1 MRLESG
7 TVIEARALLFDMDGT
22 LIDSR
27 VVVEKIWKRWCD
39 ENGIDW
45 HYVLPRL
52 HGVRM
57 LDSVRM
63 FVKPGM
69 DVDAVYER
77 LYREEVEDVEGIV
90 PIPGALELLASLPS
104 EAWTIVTSAD
114 TTLAKARLGAAGIVP
129 PPHMVTGEIVRL
141 GKPDPEGYLLGARR
155 MGATAEGLPGVR
167 GCKGRH
173 RRRPRGRCTGHRH
186 RQRPCGRSTGERGT
200 GDRPDSAAFRRH
212 ARRQR
217 ATRGALKRYRLS
229 TRRGGNGPRRPVR

>member
-27 VVVEKIWKRWCD
+27 VVVEKIWKRWCE

-57 LDSVRM
+57 IDSVRM

-69 DVDAVYER
+69 DADAVYER
-77 LYREEVEDVEGIV
+77 LYREEVDDVEGIV
-90 PIPGALELLASLPS
+90 PIPGALELLAALPPAS
-104 EAWTIVTSAD
+104 WTIVTSAD
-114 TTLAKARLGAAGIVP
+114 TTLANARLGAAGIVP
-129 PPHMVTGEIVRL
+129 PPNMVTGEIVTL

-155 MGATAEGLPGVR
+155 MNAVPRDTLVFEDAKAGIDAGLAAGARVIAIAGDHAGEVPANVERITDLTALRFDGVHG
-167 GCKGRH
+167 GCV
-173 RRRPRGRCTGHRH
+173 
-186 RQRPCGRSTGERGT
+186 
-200 GDRPDSAAFRRH
+200 
-212 ARRQR
+212 
-217 ATRGALKRYRLS
+217 RLI
-229 TRRGGNGPRRPVR
+229 VR

>member
-57 LDSVRM
+57 LDSVKM
-63 FVKPGM
+63 FVRPGM

-77 LYREEVEDVEGIV
+77 LYREEVEDVDGIV
-90 PIPGALELLASLPS
+90 PIPGALELLASLPPES
-104 EAWTIVTSAD
+104 WTIVTSAD
-114 TTLAKARLGAAGIVP
+114 TVLATARLGAAGIVP
-129 PPHMVTGEIVRL
+129 PPRMVTGEIVTN
-141 GKPDPEGYLLGARR
+141 GKPDPEGYLLGAER
-155 MGATAEGLPGVR
+155 MGANPKDCVVFEDARAGIDAGLAAGSRVIAI
-167 GCKGRH
+167 GGDH
-173 RRRPRGRCTGHRH
+173 
-186 RQRPCGRSTGERGT
+186 TGEVPANVEWVADLTHLRFDGVHD
-200 GDRPDSAAFRRH
+200 G
-212 ARRQR
+212 
-217 ATRGALKRYRLS
+217 KVRL
-229 TRRGGNGPRRPVR
+229 VVV

>member
-1 MRLESG
+1 MRLETG
-7 TVIEARALLFDMDGT
+7 TLIEASALLFDMDGT

-77 LYREEVEDVEGIV
+77 LYREEVEDVDGIV
-90 PIPGALELLASLPS
+90 PIAGAPDLLASLPP

-114 TTLAKARLGAAGIVP
+114 TVLAKARLGAAGIVP
-129 PPHMVTGEIVRL
+129 PPLMVTGEIVTN
-141 GKPDPEGYLLGARR
+141 GKPDPEGYLLGATR
-155 MGATAEGLPGVR
+155 MAAAPRDCLVFEDAKAGIDAGLAAGARVIAIAGDHPGEIPENVEWVTDLTALRFDSMYEGKVR
-167 GCKGRH
+167 LVV
-173 RRRPRGRCTGHRH
+173 T
-186 RQRPCGRSTGERGT
+186 
-200 GDRPDSAAFRRH
+200 
-212 ARRQR
+212 
-217 ATRGALKRYRLS
+217 
-229 TRRGGNGPRRPVR
+229 

>member
-7 TVIEARALLFDMDGT
+7 TVIEASALLFDMDGT

-27 VVVEKIWKRWCD
+27 VVVEKIWKRWCE

-69 DVDAVYER
+69 DVDAVYQR
-77 LYREEVEDVEGIV
+77 LYHEELEDLDGIV
-90 PIPGALELLASLPS
+90 PIPGALELLAALPAS
-104 EAWTIVTSAD
+104 VWTIVTSAD

-129 PPHMVTGEIVRL
+129 PALMVTGEIVTN
-141 GKPDPEGYLLGARR
+141 GKPDPEGYLLGAKR
-155 MGATAEGLPGVR
+155 MDAAPKDCLVFEDAKAGIDAGLAANARVIAV
-167 GCKGRH
+167 
-173 RRRPRGRCTGHRH
+173 
-186 RQRPCGRSTGERGT
+186 T
-200 GDRPDSAAFRRH
+200 GDHPGDIPENVECVTDL
-212 ARRQR
+212 R
-217 ATRGALKRYRLS
+217 ALRFDGMHDGKVRLL
-229 TRRGGNGPRRPVR
+229 VR

>member
-90 PIPGALELLASLPS
+90 PIPGALELLASLPT

-155 MGATAEGLPGVR
+155 MGATARDCLVFEDAKAGIDAGLAAGARGIAIAGDHAGEVPANVERVTDLTALRFDGMHDGNVR
-167 GCKGRH
+167 
-173 RRRPRGRCTGHRH
+173 
-186 RQRPCGRSTGERGT
+186 
-200 GDRPDSAAFRRH
+200 
-212 ARRQR
+212 
-217 ATRGALKRYRLS
+217 LV
-229 TRRGGNGPRRPVR
+229 VR